1 MIGYYAAHYR
11 ARRAA
16 FTNEQ
21 QRLARG
27 IAHLASLGLENA
39 RLVEELERANRIK
52 SEFVATMSHELR
64 TPLSAVIGYTDLLLD
79 GAFGD
84 LTADQIQPL
93 ERTQKSARELLDLI
107 TATLDLSRLDQH
119 RIPLDIQECVVAELV
134 NDVIRETPALE
145 EKPHLTFTRS
155 VPPDLPS
162 LSTDPVKLKMVLKNL
177 ISNAVK
183 FTHDGT
189 ITLTTCAFDGGVE
202 FRVSDTG
209 IGIAPESQA
218 IIFEPFRQLDSS
230 DTRRYGGVGLG
241 LYIVRRLLDML
252 GGTISLD
259 SIVGS
264 GSTFCVWVPGDV
276 RAGNEPQAALPVEP
290 PEPEAEATQPVWEP
304 VTESSAIDR
313 TAEPIPTGGKQGA
326 FSLR

>member
-1 MIGYYAAHYR
+1 
-11 ARRAA
+11 
-16 FTNEQ
+16 
-21 QRLARG
+21 
-27 IAHLASLGLENA
+27 
-39 RLVEELERANRIK
+39 
-52 SEFVATMSHELR
+52 MSHELR

-119 RIPLDIQECVVAELV
+119 RIPLHVQECAVADLV

-145 EKPHLTFTRS
+145 EKPHLTFTCS

-183 FTHDGT
+183 FTHEGSIT
-189 ITLTTCAFDGGVE
+189 IATCGLDGGVE

-209 IGIAPESQA
+209 IGIARESQA
-218 IIFEPFRQLDSS
+218 MIFEPFRQLDSS

-259 SIVGS
+259 SVAGS
-264 GSTFCVWVPGDV
+264 GSTFRVWVPRDV
-276 RAGNEPQAALPVEP
+276 RASRQPRAILAVATA
-290 PEPEAEATQPVWEP
+290 EPEADAAQPNAV
-304 VTESSAIDR
+304 
-313 TAEPIPTGGKQGA
+313 
-326 FSLR
+326 